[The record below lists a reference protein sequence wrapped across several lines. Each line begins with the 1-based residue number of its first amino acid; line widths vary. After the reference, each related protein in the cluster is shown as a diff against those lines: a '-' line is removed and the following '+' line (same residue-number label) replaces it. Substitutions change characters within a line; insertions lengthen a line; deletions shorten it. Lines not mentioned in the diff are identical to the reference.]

1 MKNSVITSD
10 PGSGERAEPV
20 AFLMAV
26 QGQHHSTGHFHGACS
41 SLLLKTSLKIIILDL
56 LLNKVK
62 RK

>member
-10 PGSGERAEPV
+10 PSSGERAEQV

-26 QGQHHSTGHFHGACS
+26 QGKHHSPGHFHGAWS
-41 SLLLKTSLKIIILDL
+41 SLLLKQSLKIIILDL

-62 RK
+62 NK